1 MPLSMVQVGSH
12 CIVQRISG
20 KSDLKT
26 HLEGLGLVPGCE
38 VVAVAKNAGGVILN
52 VRESRVALAHD
63 MARKVLV

>member
-1 MPLSMVQVGSH
+1 MPLSMVLPGNR
-12 CIVQRISG
+12 CIVKRVSG
-20 KSDLKT
+20 HSEIRA

-38 VVAVAKNAGGVILN
+38 VLVVSKNPGGVILN

>member
-12 CIVQRISG
+12 CIVQKISG
-20 KSDLKT
+20 KSDIKT

-38 VVAVAKNAGGVILN
+38 VVVVAKNAGVILN